1 MQVLKRSGRLEAVH
15 FEKITNRLR
24 KLCLVEPGVFAAD
37 VSRVAQH
44 ACAAIHDHIK
54 TETLDQITADAAVA
68 LATEHPDYSV
78 LAARI
83 LVSNLQKSTH
93 ADVLE
98 VYSALRH
105 HVSGDFYDIVKE
117 HAAEFNEWMDYTR
130 DYHFD
135 YFGFKTLQKAYLL
148 QGERP
153 QHMYLRVAVGIWG
166 RDLPRARETYD
177 ALSRHLFTHA
187 SPTLFNAGTRTPQLA
202 SCFLMGVHT
211 DSLDSIFDAFHKAA
225 TISKYGGGI
234 GMHVH
239 SVRGKGSLIRSTNG
253 TSDGLVPM
261 LKVANEVINYVNQS
275 GRRKGSCAIY
285 LEPHHADILQVLDLK
300 RNQGDEHLRA
310 RDLFYAMWIS
320 DVFMERVEANAAW
333 SLFDPGTAPGLDDV
347 HGQAYRALYVQYEAE
362 GRAVKTL
369 PAQDVWFAILRL
381 QIETGVPYMV
391 YKDAVNAKSNQQNLG
406 TIKSSNL
413 CVAPET
419 TVLTSKGYQR
429 IDGLR
434 DTPVDI
440 WNGEEWS
447 TVTVRQTNADAELVR
462 VSFSDGRS
470 LECTPYH
477 KFYVEPAVKKQGVT
491 SRLRLRE
498 ARELLAGDVLIDWT
512 SPDGTHTRD
521 VTVTAIDS
529 LGRRDATYCFTEPT
543 RGMGVFNGVLTG
555 NCSEIVQF
563 TAEDEI
569 AVCNLGSLSLP
580 AFVRDGAFDYAAL
593 HAATKILTRNLDK
606 VIDVTF
612 YPLEEARR
620 SNLRHRPIGLGVQG
634 LADVFF
640 QLRLP
645 FDSPGAAEVNRRI
658 FATIYHAAVKTS
670 CELAAEAGPYESFAG
685 SPAAAG
691 RLQFDLWDAE
701 PHPMY
706 DWDALK
712 IGVQELG
719 LKNSLLVAP
728 MPTASTAQI
737 LGNTEA
743 FEPVSSNLYSRNTLA
758 GTFTVVNKYLL
769 NDLLARGLWTPALK
783 QQLVGAEGS
792 VQSLEIPD
800 DLKALYKTAY
810 ELSMKTLIDLAADRG
825 IYVDQSMSLNMFVAA
840 PTFRKLSSMHFY
852 AWKKGLKTG
861 MYYLRSKAATGA
873 TKITVDAVPKLAT
886 EPEECLACS
895 G

>member
-1 MQVLKRSGRLEAVH
+1 MQVLKRDGRLEPVH

-24 KLCLVEPGVFAAD
+24 KLCEVEPRVSAAD

-105 HVSGDFYDIVKE
+105 HVSEDFFDIVKE
-117 HAAEFNEWMDYTR
+117 HAAEFTGWMDYSR
-130 DYHFD
+130 DYQFD

-148 QGERP
+148 EGERP

-187 SPTLFNAGTRTPQLA
+187 SPTLFNAGTKTPQLA

-211 DSLDSIFDAFHKAA
+211 DSLDSIFEAFHKAA

-234 GMHVH
+234 GLHVH
-239 SVRGKGSLIRSTNG
+239 SVRSRGSLIRSTNG

-320 DVFMERVEANAAW
+320 DLFMERVEANAAW

-347 HGQAYRALYVQYEAE
+347 HGQAYRALYLKYEAE
-362 GRAVKTL
+362 GRAVKVL
-369 PAQDVWFAILRL
+369 PAQDVWFAIMRL

-413 CVAPET
+413 C
-419 TVLTSKGYQR
+419 
-429 IDGLR
+429 
-434 DTPVDI
+434 
-440 WNGEEWS
+440 
-447 TVTVRQTNADAELVR
+447 
-462 VSFSDGRS
+462 
-470 LECTPYH
+470 
-477 KFYVEPAVKKQGVT
+477 
-491 SRLRLRE
+491 
-498 ARELLAGDVLIDWT
+498 
-512 SPDGTHTRD
+512 
-521 VTVTAIDS
+521 
-529 LGRRDATYCFTEPT
+529 
-543 RGMGVFNGVLTG
+543 
-555 NCSEIVQF
+555 SEVVQF

-580 AFVRDGAFDYAAL
+580 AFVREGAFDYAAL
-593 HAATKILTRNLDK
+593 HSATKILTRNLDR

-712 IGVQELG
+712 LAVQELG

-743 FEPVSSNLYSRNTLA
+743 FEPVTSNLYSRTTLA

-769 NDLLARGLWTPALK
+769 NDLMARGLWTPALK

-792 VQSLEIPD
+792 VQSLEVPD

-810 ELSMKTLIDLAADRG
+810 ELSMKTLIDMAADRG
-825 IYVDQSMSLNMFVAA
+825 VYVDQSMSLNMFVAA

-852 AWKKGLKTG
+852 AWRKGLKTG
-861 MYYLRSKAATGA
+861 MYYLRSKAASGA
-873 TKITVDAVPKLAT
+873 TKITVDSKNAVPKLS
-886 EPEECLACS
+886 EPEVCVACS